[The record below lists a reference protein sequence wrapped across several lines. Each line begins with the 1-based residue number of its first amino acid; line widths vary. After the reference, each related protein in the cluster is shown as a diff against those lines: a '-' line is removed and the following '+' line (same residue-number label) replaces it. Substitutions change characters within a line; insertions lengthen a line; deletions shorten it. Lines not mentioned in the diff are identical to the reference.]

1 LPCCNL
7 LTGKGSFAYAWRPAC
22 FPISIGCESL
32 GVTRRRADGRVIR
45 IAISPPSCLLAD
57 ARDIACHTSQQG
69 GYWNE
74 SADSRLRK
82 RGALIIAGEEMAWPT
97 LQYTKSQVDRAWEIF
112 SNQEWNEETRSESP
126 LMSDDY
132 VRSVDAISNWRSSH
146 SFPLNTFTVGL
157 KRRAK
162 DADPDALV
170 AQRIKRLSSIAAKLD
185 RFPTMQL
192 SQMQDIGGCRAI
204 VATISD
210 VHKLITKHKSSDI
223 RHKLVKETDYIGSPK
238 ASGYRSIHLVYRYYS
253 DKSHNYNGLQIEMQ
267 FRSALQHAWAT
278 AVETVGTLVNQ
289 SLKSSIGN
297 DEWLRFFALMGTAI
311 AWREDSPPVPNT
323 PNSQFELKSELRRYA
338 EQRALA
344 DRLRTY
350 GAAIHTAEQSSAT
363 DKDASYFL
371 LNLNPSAQEVTV
383 SGFKRG
389 ELSKAT
395 EAYLD
400 AEKQIK
406 EHPGQ
411 DAVLVSVD
419 SLSSLRRAY
428 PNYFLDTGV
437 FVNLVDETI

>member
-1 LPCCNL
+1 L
-7 LTGKGSFAYAWRPAC
+7 
-22 FPISIGCESL
+22 
-32 GVTRRRADGRVIR
+32 
-45 IAISPPSCLLAD
+45 
-57 ARDIACHTSQQG
+57 
-69 GYWNE
+69 
-74 SADSRLRK
+74 
-82 RGALIIAGEEMAWPT
+82 
-97 LQYTKSQVDRAWEIF
+97 
-112 SNQEWNEETRSESP
+112 
-126 LMSDDY
+126 
-132 VRSVDAISNWRSSH
+132 
-146 SFPLNTFTVGL
+146 
-157 KRRAK
+157 
-162 DADPDALV
+162 
-170 AQRIKRLSSIAAKLD
+170 
-185 RFPTMQL
+185 
-192 SQMQDIGGCRAI
+192 
-204 VATISD
+204 
-210 VHKLITKHKSSDI
+210 
-223 RHKLVKETDYIGSPK
+223 
-238 ASGYRSIHLVYRYYS
+238 
-253 DKSHNYNGLQIEMQ
+253 
-267 FRSALQHAWAT
+267 
-278 AVETVGTLVNQ
+278 
-289 SLKSSIGN
+289 
-297 DEWLRFFALMGTAI
+297 
-311 AWREDSPPVPNT
+311 
-323 PNSQFELKSELRRYA
+323 NSQFDLKSELRRYA

>member
-45 IAISPPSCLLAD
+45 ITISPPSCLLAD

-210 VHKLITKHKSSDI
+210 VHKLIT
-223 RHKLVKETDYIGSPK
+223 
-238 ASGYRSIHLVYRYYS
+238 
-253 DKSHNYNGLQIEMQ
+253 N
-267 FRSALQHAWAT
+267 
-278 AVETVGTLVNQ
+278 
-289 SLKSSIGN
+289 
-297 DEWLRFFALMGTAI
+297 
-311 AWREDSPPVPNT
+311 
-323 PNSQFELKSELRRYA
+323 
-338 EQRALA
+338 
-344 DRLRTY
+344 
-350 GAAIHTAEQSSAT
+350 
-363 DKDASYFL
+363 
-371 LNLNPSAQEVTV
+371 
-383 SGFKRG
+383 
-389 ELSKAT
+389 
-395 EAYLD
+395 
-400 AEKQIK
+400 
-406 EHPGQ
+406 
-411 DAVLVSVD
+411 
-419 SLSSLRRAY
+419 
-428 PNYFLDTGV
+428 
-437 FVNLVDETI
+437 